1 MGWGQVGQ
9 HRSFGHKGG
18 LGRSGHLKHLW
29 STVIKE
35 DQDHFGHESTH
46 RPASVSIIT
55 KKWVSVRDLDDL
67 FTKSGKSENSKNIL
81 DLTSLEIDIE
91 TTKQLLDKKAR
102 KSGYKK
108 VTDEDIT
115 AIGFESVDELA
126 SALTEGKATL
136 SKLKPLKPWFA
147 LDPPRHGFKRSTK
160 RLYGQKGVLGYNKE
174 LSVIVKRMM

>member
-55 KKWVSVRDLDDL
+55 KKWVNVRDIDDL
-67 FTKSGKSENSKNIL
+67 FAKVGKSENSKNIL
-81 DLTSLEIDIE
+81 DLTSLQIDKLLGGGKITNAYSIKVKYASISAQE
-91 TTKQLLDKKAR
+91 KVKQA
-102 KSGYKK
+102 GGE
-108 VTDEDIT
+108 VTLPVQKINKNTEVPLEEEKNEDV
-115 AIGFESVDELA
+115 ENND
-126 SALTEGKATL
+126 
-136 SKLKPLKPWFA
+136 
-147 LDPPRHGFKRSTK
+147 D
-160 RLYGQKGVLGYNKE
+160 
-174 LSVIVKRMM
+174 